1 MFNLFQKQAISY
13 TLLPL
18 QWGFP
23 WRSYKCVLCITW
35 LFINMSNVKCQM
47 VQMECI
53 PQSLIFAC
61 LVPSWG
67 DLGGV
72 AFLEEVC
79 HWGSVVL
86 KLRDWHH
93 MRIFSLHILSAF
105 QDVSSQLLLRPCL
118 ATGTDAHS
126 SEPQLAVSL
135 PSHSCL
141 GRGVL
146 SLQQETKAQ
155 VGSKEWAAGATDLSS
170 LFVGQLRKT
179 LGFWILEKQLNAV
192 SRS

>member
-1 MFNLFQKQAISY
+1 
-13 TLLPL
+13 
-18 QWGFP
+18 
-23 WRSYKCVLCITW
+23 
-35 LFINMSNVKCQM
+35 MSNVKCQM
-47 VQMECI
+47 AQMKCI
-53 PQSLIFAC
+53 PQSLVFAC

-67 DLGGV
+67 GLGGV

-79 HWGSVVL
+79 HWGSVVI

-93 MRIFSLHILSAF
+93 LHIFSLHILSAF

-126 SEPQLAVSL
+126 SETTARSKPPFSQCVISAAGNQDTSW
-135 PSHSCL
+135 
-141 GRGVL
+141 
-146 SLQQETKAQ
+146 QQGA
-155 VGSKEWAAGATDLSS
+155 AAGATDLSS

-179 LGFWILEKQLNAV
+179 LGFWILEKQLKAV